1 MKLLFSKE
9 DILKSINIV
18 MKAVSNRTTMPVLK
32 CILINA
38 ADGEITLSANDMELA
53 INTRAKGQIMEEGS
67 IAIDAKILSDIVRK
81 LPDDDVYLE
90 ADSNYFAN
98 IKCGKAKFN
107 IPGQDPEEFPESPV
121 IEKSEYLGM
130 SQFTLKEMIRQTTF
144 SLDLN
149 ENNKLMT
156 GELFEIKNNV
166 LRLVSLDG
174 HRIAVR
180 RLVLAVNH
188 ENRRVVVPGKTL
200 NEIAKILSDNIEDQV
215 MIYFSS
221 NHIEFEFDDTEV
233 YSRLIEGDYF
243 HIDRMISGEHQTK
256 FRVNKKEFSECIER
270 ASLLIREGENK
281 PIILEV
287 NDNSI
292 DLRIQTA
299 LGSMDETVDTYK
311 EGNDIRIGFN
321 PKFFTDA
328 LKVIDDEEI
337 DIYMVNPKAPCF
349 IKDEEETYLYLI
361 LPVNISV

>member
-1 MKLLFSKE
+1 MKLLFAKE
-9 DILKSINIV
+9 DLLKSINIV
-18 MKAVSNRTTMPVLK
+18 MKAVSNRTTLPVLK
-32 CILINA
+32 CILIKA
-38 ADGEITLSANDMELA
+38 SEGSILLCANDMEIA
-53 INTRAKGQIMEEGS
+53 INTASNGQIFKEGAV
-67 IAIDAKILSDIVRK
+67 AIDAKIFSDIVRK

-90 ADSNYFAN
+90 TDENFFST
-98 IKCGKAKFN
+98 ITCGKAKFN
-107 IPGQDPEEFPESPV
+107 IPGQDPDEFPESPS
-121 IEKSEYLGM
+121 IEKNESLGM
-130 SQFTLKEMIRQTTF
+130 SQFTLKDMIRQTTF

-174 HRIAVR
+174 HRIAIR
-180 RLVLAVNH
+180 RLVLAANH
-188 ENRRVVVPGKTL
+188 ENKRVVVPGKTL

-215 MIYFSS
+215 MIYFSP
-221 NHIEFEFDDTEV
+221 NHISFEFDDTEV
-233 YSRLIEGDYF
+233 FSRLIEGDYF

-256 FRVNKKEFSECIER
+256 FRVNKREFSDCIER

-281 PIILEV
+281 PIILDV
-287 NDNSI
+287 DDTGI
-292 DLRIQTA
+292 DLMIQTA
-299 LGSMDETVDTYK
+299 LGSMNERVEASK

-349 IKDEEETYLYLI
+349 IKSWR
-361 LPVNISV
+361 NIFTENLTRKL